1 MKMQGLRLWLHIEV
15 HEHHHGCSAN
25 SNVSKF
31 VNLSLPL
38 SHLKA
43 QALDQAAKRL
53 QVHDLTKAKE
63 QEVQLLQSLEVLDL
77 VVQVDP
83 AGESHAT
90 KVHAL

>member
-1 MKMQGLRLWLHIEV
+1 V
-15 HEHHHGCSAN
+15 HEHHHGCSAGP
-25 SNVSKF
+25 NVSKS
-31 VNLSLPL
+31 VHLSSPL

-43 QALDQAAKRL
+43 QVLDQAAKRL

-63 QEVQLLQSLEVLDL
+63 QEVQLLQSLQVLDL

-90 KVHAL
+90 QVHAL

>member
-1 MKMQGLRLWLHIEV
+1 M
-15 HEHHHGCSAN
+15 
-25 SNVSKF
+25 
-31 VNLSLPL
+31 
-38 SHLKA
+38 
-43 QALDQAAKRL
+43 LDQAALRL

-77 VVQVDP
+77 VAQVDP